1 MKAGRLVALLLTLQT
16 ERGATAARLAESL
29 EVSVRTIYRDV
40 AALQSAGVPL
50 WTEPGPT
57 GGIRLLDG
65 WRTRLD
71 GLTADEAA
79 GLFAGTAPA
88 VLDGLGLGTVAVA
101 AQAKVLATLPPELRT
116 RAARLRERFHL
127 DAPTWFAGPDDV
139 PHLHTVADAV
149 WAQHRLDIGYRRG
162 EETVHRLLDPLGLV
176 LKAGVWYAA
185 MRTAKGHVLTYR
197 VSRITDVTP
206 TGELFDRPEG
216 FTLATWWS
224 ASQAE
229 FDAAMQPLPVRVR
242 LSPHGVRK
250 LPDAVGTVTAKR
262 ALDDCGPPDG
272 DGWVEAV
279 VDLESVRVAVG
290 QLTALGAEVEVLAP
304 DEVRAG
310 LAAVGAAMAA
320 RNGATE

>member
-16 ERGATAARLAESL
+16 ERGATAARLADAL

-40 AALQSAGVPL
+40 TALQSAGVPL

-79 GLFAGTAPA
+79 SLFAGTAPA

-101 AQAKVLATLPPELRT
+101 AQAKILATLPPDLRT

-185 MRTAKGHVLTYR
+185 MRTTKGHTLTYR
-197 VSRITDVTP
+197 VSRITDATP
-206 TGELFDRPEG
+206 TGDPFDRPAD
-216 FTLATWWS
+216 FDLATWWTT
-224 ASQAE
+224 SQAE
-229 FDAAMQPLPVRVR
+229 FDDTMQPLQVHVRM
-242 LSPHGVRK
+242 SPLGVRR

-262 ALDDCGPPDG
+262 ALDQQGAPDPE
-272 DGWVEAV
+272 GWIETEVG
-279 VDLESVRVAVG
+279 LESVHIAVH
-290 QLTALGAEVEVLAP
+290 QLTHLGAEVEVLAP
-304 DEVRAG
+304 GDVRAG
-310 LAAVGAAMAA
+310 LAAVGTAMAA
-320 RNGATE
+320 RNRAAE